1 MSDSEVGLWVLL
13 SLGVTVTFL
22 VMLARRP
29 GEKSRETFDKRDW

>member
-1 MSDSEVGLWVLL
+1 MSDFEVGLWVLL

-22 VMLARRP
+22 VMLVRRP

>member
-1 MSDSEVGLWVLL
+1 MSEFEAGLWVML

-22 VMLARRP
+22 VMLIRRP

>member
-1 MSDSEVGLWVLL
+1 MSEFEVGLWALL

-22 VMLARRP
+22 VMLIRRP